1 MVAMAAARLSGALQV
16 AGDQSSGTVW
26 FHDGD
31 VIYAILTNDPGVGGH
46 DESFDPVIRA
56 HWAIDHTLD
65 VLFTNTV
72 LTIHLHETTVEM
84 DPADPRF
91 DTLMVLAAFE
101 EIHQPA

>member
-1 MVAMAAARLSGALQV
+1 
-16 AGDQSSGTVW
+16 
-26 FHDGD
+26 
-31 VIYAILTNDPGVGGH
+31 
-46 DESFDPVIRA
+46 
-56 HWAIDHTLD
+56 
-65 VLFTNTV
+65 VLFTNTG